1 MRSEETPGP
10 TYPIGS
16 VDNALRLL
24 RLVGERQQLRL
35 SDAGQYLGVAHSTAH
50 RLLAM
55 LAHHDFVRQDPVSKL
70 YLPGPALLE
79 VGLAAVQKMDVR
91 ARVRPILEQ
100 LSAQFGETVHL
111 AVRETTR
118 VRYLDAIESTMALRV
133 VVRTGTVLPANCT
146 SVGKVLLAE
155 LTTAELHQL
164 YPDGQPLPAE
174 TEHSV
179 VSRDALE
186 AELEAVR
193 QRGYGVNVEE
203 SEEGVASV
211 AVAIHNSEGRAVASI
226 SIATPKSRMTPKRRR
241 QIADALLAAARDFR

>member
-146 SVGKVLLAE
+146 SSTPTDSPCRRRRSTRSSAATPSKPSWKAC
-155 LTTAELHQL
+155 A
-164 YPDGQPLPAE
+164 
-174 TEHSV
+174 SV
-179 VSRDALE
+179 VTA
-186 AELEAVR
+186 
-193 QRGYGVNVEE
+193 
-203 SEEGVASV
+203 
-211 AVAIHNSEGRAVASI
+211 
-226 SIATPKSRMTPKRRR
+226 
-241 QIADALLAAARDFR
+241 